1 MLGWVLSCVAH
12 SVDWKQRDTI
22 FDQRGG
28 WLKQKPFLL
37 KAAGNP
43 FRSMGSLFVC
53 LGLFR
58 GEWLHLFRAASI
70 CNLVCLS
77 SESLAWGKQWHAP
90 HVLEDHCVNGP
101 RSVCSEWRSLNTDT
115 SCWTHQHELSE
126 ISERQPG
133 SNRSKSELYQGKQWI
148 VTLEWITIRKTMIW
162 WWKCWFIGYVYYI
175 RLLHYLY

>member
-1 MLGWVLSCVAH
+1 MLSFVFH

-28 WLKQKPFLL
+28 WLKQKPFLQQ
-37 KAAGNP
+37 AAGNP

-58 GEWLHLFRAASI
+58 AEWLHLFRAVSI

-90 HVLEDHCVNGP
+90 RVLEDHCVNGP
-101 RSVCSEWRSLNTDT
+101 RSVRSEWRSLNTDT
-115 SCWTHQHELSE
+115 SCWTYQHELSE
-126 ISERQPG
+126 IGKRQPEA
-133 SNRSKSELYQGKQWI
+133 NRSRNELYQGKQWI
-148 VTLEWITIRKTMIW
+148 ITWEWMTFRKTMFW
-162 WWKCWFIGYVYYI
+162 CWTWCFNVYG
-175 RLLHYLY
+175 